1 MTNIVDEIIRCR
13 PWLEAALERSGG
25 THTLDDVVQ
34 AIIKGEMQFWPAPK
48 GCAVTEIVNYPRKKV
63 LHIFLAGGEMEQI
76 IDMDDSAVEFAKM
89 NGCTGMSIAGRKGW
103 KRVLKDK
110 GYEEAFT
117 VLGKDI

>member
-1 MTNIVDEIIRCR
+1 MTNVVDELIRCK
-13 PWLEAALERSGG
+13 PWLEAALELSGG

-48 GCAVTEIVNYPRKKV
+48 GCAVTEIVDYPQKKV

-110 GYEEAFT
+110 GYVETFT

>member
-1 MTNIVDEIIRCR
+1 LTNVVEELIRCK
-13 PWLEAALERSGG
+13 PWLEAALELSGG

-34 AIIKGEMQFWPAPK
+34 AIIKGEKQFWPAPK

-110 GYEEAFT
+110 GYVETFT

>member
-1 MTNIVDEIIRCR
+1 MTNVVEELIRCK
-13 PWLEAALERSGG
+13 PWLEAALELSGG

-110 GYEEAFT
+110 GYLETFT

>member
-1 MTNIVDEIIRCR
+1 MTNVVDELIRCK
-13 PWLEAALERSGG
+13 PWLEAALELSGG

-89 NGCTGMSIAGRKGW
+89 NGCTGMSIAGRRGW

-110 GYEEAFT
+110 GYVETFT

>member
-1 MTNIVDEIIRCR
+1 LTNVVEELIRCK
-13 PWLEAALERSGG
+13 PWLEAALELSGG

-103 KRVLKDK
+103 KRVLKNK
-110 GYEEAFT
+110 GYEETFT

>member
-1 MTNIVDEIIRCR
+1 LTNVVDELIRCK
-13 PWLEAALERSGG
+13 PWLEAALELSGG

-89 NGCTGMSIAGRKGW
+89 NGCTGMSIAGRRGW

-110 GYEEAFT
+110 GYVETFT

>member
-1 MTNIVDEIIRCR
+1 MTNVVEELIRCK
-13 PWLEAALERSGG
+13 PWLEAALELSGG

-110 GYEEAFT
+110 GYVETFT

>member
-1 MTNIVDEIIRCR
+1 MTNVVEELIRCK
-13 PWLEAALERSGG
+13 PWLEAALELSGG

-76 IDMDDSAVEFAKM
+76 IDMDVSAVEFAKM

-110 GYEEAFT
+110 GYVETFT

>member
-1 MTNIVDEIIRCR
+1 MTNIVDELIRCK
-13 PWLEAALERSGG
+13 PWLEAALELSGG

-110 GYEEAFT
+110 GYVETFT

>member
-1 MTNIVDEIIRCR
+1 LTDVVEELIRCK
-13 PWLEAALERSGG
+13 PWLEAALELSGG

-89 NGCTGMSIAGRKGW
+89 NGCTGMSIAGRRGW

-110 GYEEAFT
+110 GYEETFT

>member
-1 MTNIVDEIIRCR
+1 MTNVVDELIRCK
-13 PWLEAALERSGG
+13 PWLEAALELSGG

-48 GCAVTEIVNYPRKKV
+48 GCAVTEIVNYPRKRV

-110 GYEEAFT
+110 GYEETFT

>member
-1 MTNIVDEIIRCR
+1 MTNVVEELIRCK
-13 PWLEAALERSGG
+13 PWLEAALELSGG

-103 KRVLKDK
+103 KRVLKNK
-110 GYEEAFT
+110 GYEETFT

>member
-1 MTNIVDEIIRCR
+1 LTNVVDELIRCK
-13 PWLEAALERSGG
+13 PWLEAALELSGG

-110 GYEEAFT
+110 GYVETFT

>member
-1 MTNIVDEIIRCR
+1 MTNVVEELIRCK
-13 PWLEAALERSGG
+13 PWLEAALELSGG

-110 GYEEAFT
+110 GYEETFT

>member
-1 MTNIVDEIIRCR
+1 MTNVVDELIRCK
-13 PWLEAALERSGG
+13 PWLEAALELSGG

-89 NGCTGMSIAGRKGW
+89 NGCTGMSIAGRRGW

-110 GYEEAFT
+110 GYEETFT